1 MTSGALHP
9 DIFER
14 SERERPAFFLHPF
27 VIALHDASLWKRNT
41 MNRVLRIGL
50 TFLLLGASAGC
61 MWKTPPPPQ
70 AVKPPAK
77 IALVLGA
84 GASRG
89 FAHIGVLKILESNRV
104 PIHLIVGTSAGSLVG
119 SMYAYGFN
127 AFQLQSLSFS
137 VEKGDIIDLTV
148 PDNGFIK
155 GEKLEAYVNHMLKD
169 TPIEKLRTP
178 FYAVAA
184 DIQTGAEVV
193 FATGN
198 TGTAVRASCSI
209 PGIFQPVRIGSRLYV
224 DGGIV
229 SPVAV
234 DYARKMGADLVIAVD
249 VSMGVESPPP
259 KTLMETIMQ
268 SVVIMHSKI
277 AQNQLSRADIVI
289 RPRVSHIGSTDF
301 TRRHEAV
308 LEGEKAA
315 LEAMPQV
322 KAALDRLRA
331 EGRL

>member
-1 MTSGALHP
+1 
-9 DIFER
+9 
-14 SERERPAFFLHPF
+14 
-27 VIALHDASLWKRNT
+27 
-41 MNRVLRIGL
+41 MNRVLRIVL
-50 TFLLLGASAGC
+50 AACILSALSGC
-61 MWKTPPPPQ
+61 FWKEAPPPPV
-70 AVKPPAK
+70 AKPPARV
-77 IALVLGA
+77 ALVLGA

-89 FAHIGVLKILESNRV
+89 FAHIGVLKILEANRV
-104 PIHLIVGTSAGSLVG
+104 PMHLIVGTSAGSLVG

-155 GEKLEAYVNHMLKD
+155 GEKLEAFVNHMLKD

-184 DIQTGAEVV
+184 DIQTGEEVV
-193 FATGN
+193 FASGN

-209 PGIFQPVRIGSRLYV
+209 PGVFQPVRIGSRLYV

-249 VSMGVESPPP
+249 ISMGVESPPP

-315 LEAMPQV
+315 LEAMPAV
-322 KAALDRLRA
+322 RAALDRLKA